1 VAIPGRPGDFVF
13 FVTLGQ
19 QQAEHVFDEG
29 ITEDGV
35 LSWQSQPRQDLE
47 SPQIREFIEHDELTN
62 SIYLFFRT
70 KRGAKYTY
78 LGRLKYL
85 SHDTERE
92 NPVYFQWQILGWDP
106 PEAALEQI
114 NLVPQPSGGTDE
126 PDIPAA
132 ENRLQQIPP
141 PTPSGKKGKTTT
153 GFKTH
158 KTPDYSAMEAKNR
171 ELGLKGELLVVEHE
185 KRSLMESGHPDL
197 AEMVRHVSIIEGD
210 DAGYDVESFTLS
222 GEVKYIE
229 VKTTRGTAQT
239 PFYISPNEV
248 EFSNKHPDNYYLYR
262 VCDYEEGSNS
272 GKFYVNVGSVAEA
285 FDLTPT
291 EYRAV
296 RF

>member
-1 VAIPGRPGDFVF
+1 
-13 FVTLGQ
+13 
-19 QQAEHVFDEG
+19 
-29 ITEDGV
+29 
-35 LSWQSQPRQDLE
+35 
-47 SPQIREFIEHDELTN
+47 
-62 SIYLFFRT
+62 
-70 KRGAKYTY
+70 
-78 LGRLKYL
+78 
-85 SHDTERE
+85 
-92 NPVYFQWQILGWDP
+92 
-106 PEAALEQI
+106 
-114 NLVPQPSGGTDE
+114 
-126 PDIPAA
+126 
-132 ENRLQQIPP
+132 
-141 PTPSGKKGKTTT
+141 
-153 GFKTH
+153 
-158 KTPDYSAMEAKNR
+158 
-171 ELGLKGELLVVEHE
+171 VVEHE